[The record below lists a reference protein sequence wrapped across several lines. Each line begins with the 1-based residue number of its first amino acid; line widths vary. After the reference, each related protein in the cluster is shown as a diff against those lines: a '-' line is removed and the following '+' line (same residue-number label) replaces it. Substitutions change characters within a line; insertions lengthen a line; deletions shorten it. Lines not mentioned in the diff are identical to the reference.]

1 MTSFDVIAILPM
13 LITACFAVLLML
25 VAAFR
30 PGKSVVFTLALLGF
44 TAALISIMYAYSA
57 VPLVVGSL
65 LLVDEYSLFFTGL
78 ILATAILIMLL
89 SRSYIESHIKNS
101 DVFYL
106 LLIFTILGMEITIGS
121 AHFVSLV
128 LGIEILSVSLY
139 GLIGCTR
146 DYRPSLEA
154 AVKYLILA
162 ASASAFLL
170 FGIALVY
177 ADTGAM
183 GFRDLVDVFARDG
196 ISPLSALG
204 LVLILVLFAFK
215 LAVAPFHMWSPDVYQ
230 GAPSPVSALIAT
242 GSKGAMF
249 AILLRMVLLWH
260 LNDNAIFSMIFT
272 LLAILTM
279 FTGNLLALMQTN
291 IKRLL
296 AYSSIAHM
304 GYLLIPLIAGGAM
317 GASSI
322 SFYFV
327 SYFAAV
333 ISAFGVITVVSSSRA
348 MGDVESLEEYQG
360 LAYRRPILGAML
372 ALSMLSLTGIP
383 PAAGFFAKFY
393 IFSSA
398 AQSGLWGLLIVGV
411 INSGISAFYYL
422 RFIMMIF
429 TRRETES
436 EPLPATPPSSMIA
449 LGIASAVILV
459 FGLYPSP
466 LIRLAEAATAYLI
479 PK

>member
-1 MTSFDVIAILPM
+1 MTSHDVIAILPM

-25 VAAFR
+25 LAAFK
-30 PGKSVVFTLALLGF
+30 PGKSVVSSLALLCF
-44 TAALISIMYAYSA
+44 TAAIISIIYAYSA

-89 SRSYIESHIKNS
+89 SRAYIESHIKNS

-106 LLIFTILGMEITIGS
+106 LLIFTILGMEITISS

-154 AVKYLILA
+154 AIKYLILA
-162 ASASAFLL
+162 ASASAFML

-183 GFRDLVDVFARDG
+183 GFLELTDILSQNG
-196 ISPLSALG
+196 ISSLSALG

-215 LAVAPFHMWSPDVYQ
+215 LAIAPFHMWSPDVYQ
-230 GAPSPVSALIAT
+230 GAPSPVAALIAT
-242 GSKGAMF
+242 GSKGALF

-260 LNDNAIFSMIFT
+260 LNDNATFTMIFT
-272 LLAILTM
+272 LLAVLTM

-304 GYLLIPLIAGGAM
+304 GYLLIPLIAGGRM

-322 SFYFV
+322 AFYLV

-333 ISAFGVITVVSSSRA
+333 ISAFGVITVISSSRA
-348 MGDVESLEEYQG
+348 TGDVEQLEEYQG
-360 LAYRRPILGAML
+360 LAYRRSMLAAIL

-398 AQSGLWGLLIVGV
+398 AQSGLWGLLIIGV

-422 RFIMMIF
+422 RVIMMIY
-429 TRRETES
+429 TRRETEA
-436 EPLPATPPSSMIA
+436 EPLPITPPLGMTA
-449 LGIASAVILV
+449 LGIVSAMILV
-459 FGLYPSP
+459 FGLFPSP
-466 LIRLAEAATAYLI
+466 LISLAEVATAYLI
-479 PK
+479 LK

>member
-1 MTSFDVIAILPM
+1 MTSYDVIAILPM

-30 PGKSVVFTLALLGF
+30 PGRSVVSSLTLIGF
-44 TAALISIMYAYSA
+44 TAALISIIYAYSA
-57 VPLVVGSL
+57 VPLVVGL
-65 LLVDEYSLFFTGL
+65 MLLVDEYSLFFTGL
-78 ILATAILIMLL
+78 ILVTAILIMLL
-89 SRSYIESHIKNS
+89 SRAYIESHIKNS

-106 LLIFTILGMEITIGS
+106 LLLFTILGMEITISS

-139 GLIGCTR
+139 GLIGCAR

-154 AVKYLILA
+154 AIKYLILA
-162 ASASAFLL
+162 ASASVFML

-177 ADTGAM
+177 TDTGAM
-183 GFRDLVDVFARDG
+183 GFQDLVNAFAVDG
-196 ISPLSALG
+196 VTSLPALG

-215 LAVAPFHMWSPDVYQ
+215 LAIAPFHMWSPDVYQ
-230 GAPSPVSALIAT
+230 GAPSPVAALIAT
-242 GSKGAMF
+242 GSKCAMF

-260 LNDNAIFSMIFT
+260 LNDNAVFSMIFT

-279 FTGNLLALMQTN
+279 FAGNLLALMQTN

-304 GYLLIPLIAGGAM
+304 GYLLIPLIAGRQM
-317 GASSI
+317 GAASI

-333 ISAFGVITVVSSSRA
+333 ISAFGVITVISSSRT
-348 MGDVESLEEYQG
+348 MGDVESLDEYQG
-360 LAYRRPILGAML
+360 LTYRHPMLGAML

-383 PAAGFFAKFY
+383 LTAGFFAKFY

-398 AQSGLWGLLIVGV
+398 AQSGLWGLLIIGV

-422 RFIMMIF
+422 RVIMTLY
-429 TRRETES
+429 TRKEIES
-436 EPLPATPPSSMIA
+436 EPVQTASLSSMIA
-449 LGIASAVILV
+449 LYFAGIVLLV

-466 LIRLAEAATAYLI
+466 LIKLAEMATVYLAH
-479 PK
+479 K

>member
-1 MTSFDVIAILPM
+1 MTSHDLLVILPM

-30 PGKSVVFTLALLGF
+30 PGKQAVFILALTGF
-44 TAALISIMYAYSA
+44 AAALASTLCSYMATASEVI
-57 VPLVVGSL
+57 LL
-65 LLVDEYSLFFTGL
+65 LLVDEYSLFFIGL
-78 ILATAILIMLL
+78 ILATAILIMLS
-89 SRSYIESHIKNS
+89 SRSYIESHIRNS

-106 LLIFTILGMEITIGS
+106 LLIFTILGMEITISS

-128 LGIEILSVSLY
+128 LGIEILSISLY

-154 AVKYLILA
+154 AIKYLILA
-162 ASASAFLL
+162 ASASAFML
-170 FGIALVY
+170 FGIALIY
-177 ADTGAM
+177 TDTGVM
-183 GFRDLVDVFARDG
+183 GFRELVDVFARDG

-230 GAPSPVSALIAT
+230 GAPSPVTALIAT

-260 LNDNAIFSMIFT
+260 LNDNAVFSMIFT

-304 GYLLIPLIAGGAM
+304 GYLLIPLIAGGQM

-333 ISAFGVITVVSSSRA
+333 LVAFGVITVISGSKV
-348 MGDVESLEEYQG
+348 MGDVEQLKEYQG
-360 LAYRRPILGAML
+360 LAYSRPMLGTML

-383 PAAGFFAKFY
+383 PAAGFFTKFY

-398 AQSGLWGLLIVGV
+398 AQSGLWGLLIIGV

-422 RFIMMIF
+422 RFIMMIY
-429 TRRETES
+429 TRQETES
-436 EPLPATPPSSMIA
+436 EPLPHTSSLGMVA
-449 LGIASAVILV
+449 LGIASAAILV

-466 LIRLAEAATAYLI
+466 LIKLAEAATLYMI